1 MSKFDKTFW
10 QRTAWVAPTVGLALI
25 WVMSRVGAV
34 LPKIMGD
41 ELTYSTDARHLPL
54 AQSEVPN
61 YLFNIIFSTTNVC
74 GYGFYGCAKTINMFF
89 LVALCAVIYL
99 AARLFAGRGI
109 SFAVAMLTML
119 GPISSYVSYFTP
131 DLMFYF
137 AASLAIYYL
146 LKMDESAAWWRFA
159 LIGVGIGLVTLIK
172 PHGLFLIPP
181 IVLYVIYLAIK
192 AKDRRVLRAVANSV
206 SFVVAAFVVKL
217 GLGFAFAGQRGL
229 VLFGGN
235 YDGAATKVVA
245 SASTPAADIVAS
257 TASNISTGAV
267 GAALPVNPIAAA
279 WSFASGEWV
288 APLGSQLVFH
298 LAFLLIFFGLPVII
312 LLRQFVAAHRT
323 VEATTAT
330 DRLAVLVTWSTV
342 VLLAV
347 SAIFVAAAP
356 AWGEMI
362 SDRVM
367 VRYYEY
373 ILPFVALAAI
383 SEPALKA
390 KFSNVSKWVWLGVFA
405 VVFAV
410 ALPSMNS
417 LVPPLFTDSSLIA
430 SVLKSGMTLWTFA
443 ILTLIGLFLW
453 FRNSKQ
459 GAKIWAFGMTSI
471 VVLVFAISS
480 YVNMTVPS
488 SIVGVYTHASR
499 WTHDNLTDAQKHG
512 LIIYGNVKPNVQQAQ
527 FWVDDAT
534 VTGQAF
540 PEGTEVDLTAV
551 PEGTYIL
558 AIGNLGFKGNGKVIH
573 KEDTFLVAQVTK

>member
-1 MSKFDKTFW
+1 MNKLDKAFW
-10 QRTAWVAPTVGLALI
+10 QRTAWVVPTVGLALI

-41 ELTYSTDARHLPL
+41 ELTYSTDARHLSL
-54 AQSEVPN
+54 AESEVPN
-61 YLFNIIFSTTNVC
+61 YLFNIVFSTTNVC

-137 AASLAIYYL
+137 AASLIIYYL
-146 LKMDESAAWWRFA
+146 LKMNEGAAWWRFA
-159 LIGVGIGLVTLIK
+159 LIGVGLGLTTLIK

-181 IVLYVIYLAIK
+181 ILLYVIFLAYK
-192 AKDRRVLRAVANSV
+192 ASDRRILRGLTNTVVFIVAT
-206 SFVVAAFVVKL
+206 FAVKL

-245 SASTPAADIVAS
+245 SASTPAADIVANTVANTSTSVS
-257 TASNISTGAV
+257 TA
-267 GAALPVNPIAAA
+267 LPTNPVAAA

-288 APLGSQLVFH
+288 GPLGSQILFH
-298 LAFLLIFFGLPVII
+298 LAFALIFFGLPVIV
-312 LLRQFVAAHRT
+312 LLRQFFAAHRSR
-323 VEATTAT
+323 EATTAT
-330 DRLAVLVTWSTV
+330 DRLAVLVTWSSV

-347 SAIFVAAAP
+347 SAVFVAAAP

-373 ILPFVALAAI
+373 ILPFIALAAI
-383 SEPALKA
+383 TDSALKA
-390 KFSNVSKWVWLGVFA
+390 KFSNLSKWIWLGAFA

-410 ALPSMNS
+410 AIPQMST
-417 LVPPLFTDSSLIA
+417 LVPPLFTDSALIA
-430 SVLKSGMTLWTFA
+430 SVLKSGLTLWTFA
-443 ILTLIGLFLW
+443 ILTLVALFLW
-453 FRNSKQ
+453 FRNSER

-480 YVNMTVPS
+480 YVNMTIPS
-488 SIVGVYTHASR
+488 SIVGIYTNASR
-499 WTHDNLTDAQKHG
+499 WAHDNLTEEQKQG
-512 LIIYGNVKPNVQQAQ
+512 LIVYGNVKPNVQQAQ
-527 FWVDDAT
+527 FWLDDAS
-534 VTGQAF
+534 VTGQTF
-540 PEGTEVDLTAV
+540 PEGSEVDITAV
-551 PEGTYIL
+551 PAGTYIL
-558 AIGNLGFKGNGKVIH
+558 AIGNLRLKGEGTVVH
-573 KEDTFLVAQVTK
+573 QEDTFLVAKVGK

>member
-1 MSKFDKTFW
+1 MNKLDKAFW
-10 QRTAWVAPTVGLALI
+10 QRTAWVVPTVGLALI

-41 ELTYSTDARHLPL
+41 ELTYSTNARHLAL
-54 AQSEVPN
+54 ADSTVPN
-61 YLFNIIFSTTNVC
+61 YLFNIVFSTTNVC

-89 LVALCAVIYL
+89 LIGLCAIIYL

-137 AASLAIYYL
+137 AASLVIYFL
-146 LKMDESAAWWRFA
+146 LKMNEDSAWWRFA
-159 LIGVGIGLVTLIK
+159 LIGVGMGLVTLIK

-181 IVLYVIYLAIK
+181 IVLYTVYLAIK
-192 AKDRRVLRAVANSV
+192 AADRRFLRALLNSV
-206 SFVVAAFVVKL
+206 SFVVATFAVKL

-245 SASTPAADIVAS
+245 SSSGQAADIVAS
-257 TASNISTGAV
+257 TVSNVAGGAASTG
-267 GAALPVNPIAAA
+267 LPTSPLAAA

-288 APLGSQLVFH
+288 APLGAQILYH
-298 LAFLLIFFGLPVII
+298 LAFVLIFFGLPVIV
-312 LLRQFVAAHRT
+312 LLRQFVSAHRT
-323 VEATTAT
+323 TEATTAS
-330 DRLAVLVTWSTV
+330 DRLAVLVTWSSV

-347 SAIFVAAAP
+347 STIFVAAAP
-356 AWGEMI
+356 AWGEEL

-383 SEPALKA
+383 TDSALKA
-390 KFSNVSKWVWLGVFA
+390 KFNNVSKWIWLGGFA
-405 VVFAV
+405 VVFAIT
-410 ALPSMNS
+410 LPQMNT

-430 SVLKSGMTLWTFA
+430 SVLKSGLTLWTFA
-443 ILTLIGLFLW
+443 ILTLIALFLW
-453 FRNSKQ
+453 FRNSEQ

-471 VVLVFAISS
+471 IVLVFAISS

-488 SIVGVYTHASR
+488 SVVGIYTNASR
-499 WTHDNLTDAQKHG
+499 WAHDNLTDEQKHG
-512 LIIYGNVKPNVQQAQ
+512 LIVYGNVKPNVQQAQ
-527 FWVDDAT
+527 FWLDDPS
-534 VTGQAF
+534 VTGQAL
-540 PEGTEVDLTAV
+540 PEGSEVDLSAV
-551 PEGTYIL
+551 PNGTYIL
-558 AIGNLGFKGNGKVIH
+558 AIGSLTFKGNGTVVH
-573 KEDTFLVAQVTK
+573 QEESFLVAKVTK